1 MLIIHEALYFGD
13 RQESTLLN
21 SNQLR
26 ANGLIVEDVPR
37 QYDLNS
43 LHLIV
48 APKAGV
54 TIPLSISQRSNLWI
68 RYRHGG
74 VLRRGLLPRSSS
86 RERKPNSSEFANKEE
101 MLIGG
106 VSTLD
111 ERGAVLD
118 RTVFESDTSIGK
130 SMPLACSFHYSTRE
144 NG

>member
-1 MLIIHEALYFGD
+1 MLIIHEALHFGD

-54 TIPLSISQRSNLWI
+54 TIPLSIR
-68 RYRHGG
+68 G
-74 VLRRGLLPRSSS
+74 VISG
-86 RERKPNSSEFANKEE
+86 FDTVMEE
-101 MLIGG
+101 YYD
-106 VSTLD
+106 VDSYPD
-111 ERGAVLD
+111 PV
-118 RTVFESDTSIGK
+118 
-130 SMPLACSFHYSTRE
+130 P
-144 NG
+144 